1 MGMVSCVDATAS
13 TIIIII
19 GYFIADCIEKSKE
32 RKTK

>member
-1 MGMVSCVDATAS
+1 MGMVSLGDIIQL
-13 TIIIII
+13 IIIII